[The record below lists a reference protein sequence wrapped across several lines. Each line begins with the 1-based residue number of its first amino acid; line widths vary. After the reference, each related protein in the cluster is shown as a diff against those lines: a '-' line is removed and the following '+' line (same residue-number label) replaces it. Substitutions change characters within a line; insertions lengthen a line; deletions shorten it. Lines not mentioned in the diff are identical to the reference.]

1 MTTDNNQP
9 IDDQPVSPHQRVL
22 KVAPQVYYGRPN
34 PQLMRIHAD
43 DVQGTLPQG
52 ELPEEHGGELVG
64 YSPVPVPYRK
74 PGTGR
79 RVVEALAYL
88 ALAIAANPFVYFLLP
103 SYTLSEETLGSLYLA
118 GIGFSVLS
126 IGILPLTLFFFS
138 LWALINFLG
147 VMVRLIWRR
156 KAGEKLTFRLVY
168 DCAPPSKTNQE
179 RYASRHRSGITQPV
193 MSSGGSS
200 DSSQKGGGE
209 ASVLCRFRAESLYC
223 GGDSLHYGPVRGGAT
238 RRSSL
243 YDGESGE
250 RRAHG
255 DSRHHLVCG
264 VDSEPCAAYRSGRGL
279 CRLATGSKNSCGI
292 EPPRTEHT
300 M

>member
-22 KVAPQVYYGRPN
+22 KVAPQVHYGRPN

-88 ALAIAANPFVYFLLP
+88 ALAIVADPFAYLLGG
-103 SYTLSEETLGSLYLA
+103 SILGEETLTNLFVASL
-118 GIGFSVLS
+118 GFSLLS
-126 IGILPLTLFFFS
+126 VGILPLVLFLFS

-147 VMVRLIWRR
+147 VMGQLIWRR
-156 KAGEKLTFRLVY
+156 KAEEKLTFRLVY
-168 DCAPPSKTNQE
+168 ECTPPSKTNQE
-179 RYASRHRSGITQPV
+179 GDTSPQHDDGIDQPV
-193 MSSGGSS
+193 MDPGPLPT
-200 DSSQKGGGE
+200 SSQKPG
-209 ASVLCRFRAESLYC
+209 AWFLFFAVSVLNPYIAAGILSVTALFGQGELVAALFVTVNQVSVGLMGIPCIIWCMAWILSI
-223 GGDSLHYGPVRGGAT
+223 VR
-238 RRSSL
+238 L
-243 YDGESGE
+243 
-250 RRAHG
+250 
-255 DSRHHLVCG
+255 
-264 VDSEPCAAYRSGRGL
+264 
-279 CRLATGSKNSCGI
+279 I
-292 EPPRTEHT
+292 EADEA
-300 M
+300 

>member
-1 MTTDNNQP
+1 MTADKKQP
-9 IDDQPVSPHQRVL
+9 IDNQSVSPSQRVL
-22 KVAPQVYYGRPN
+22 KVAPHVYYGRPN
-34 PQLMRIHAD
+34 PQLMRIHVD
-43 DVQGTLPQG
+43 DVQGTLPNG
-52 ELPEEHGGELVG
+52 ESPEEHGGELVG
-64 YSPVPVPYRK
+64 YCPLPVPNRK
-74 PGTGR
+74 PHTGR
-79 RVVEALAYL
+79 RVVEVLVYL

-193 MSSGGSS
+193 TSFGGSS
-200 DSSQKGGGE
+200 DSSQKGE
-209 ASVLCRFRAESLYC
+209 AKLLFFAVSVLNPYI
-223 GGDSLHYGPVRGGAT
+223 
-238 RRSSL
+238 
-243 YDGESGE
+243 
-250 RRAHG
+250 
-255 DSRHHLVCG
+255 
-264 VDSEPCAAYRSGRGL
+264 AAAILSVTALFGRGEL
-279 CRLATGSKNSCGI
+279 VAGLFMAVNQVSAGLMGIPGIIWFVAWILSIVRLNEAA
-292 EPPRTEHT
+292 EA
-300 M
+300 

>member
-1 MTTDNNQP
+1 MTADNNQP

-22 KVAPQVYYGRPN
+22 KVAPQVHYGRPN

-103 SYTLSEETLGSLYLA
+103 SYSLSEETLGSLYLA

-179 RYASRHRSGITQPV
+179 RYASPRRIGITQPV
-193 MSSGGSS
+193 TSFGGSS
-200 DSSQKGGGE
+200 DSSQKGE
-209 ASVLCRFRAESLYC
+209 AKLLFFAVSVLNPYIAAGILSITGLFGAGPLVAALFVTVNQVSAGLMGIPGIIWFVAWILSLVRLNES
-223 GGDSLHYGPVRGGAT
+223 DEA
-238 RRSSL
+238 
-243 YDGESGE
+243 
-250 RRAHG
+250 
-255 DSRHHLVCG
+255 
-264 VDSEPCAAYRSGRGL
+264 
-279 CRLATGSKNSCGI
+279 
-292 EPPRTEHT
+292 
-300 M
+300 

>member
-1 MTTDNNQP
+1 MTADKKQP
-9 IDDQPVSPHQRVL
+9 IDNQSVSPSQRVL
-22 KVAPQVYYGRPN
+22 KVAPHVYYGRPN
-34 PQLMRIHAD
+34 PQLMRIHVD
-43 DVQGTLPQG
+43 DVQGTLPNG
-52 ELPEEHGGELVG
+52 ESPEEHGGELVG
-64 YSPVPVPYRK
+64 YCPLPVPNRK
-74 PGTGR
+74 PHTGR
-79 RVVEALAYL
+79 RVVEVLVYL

-193 MSSGGSS
+193 TSFGGSS
-200 DSSQKGGGE
+200 DSSQKGE
-209 ASVLCRFRAESLYC
+209 AKLLFFAVSVLNPYI
-223 GGDSLHYGPVRGGAT
+223 
-238 RRSSL
+238 
-243 YDGESGE
+243 
-250 RRAHG
+250 
-255 DSRHHLVCG
+255 
-264 VDSEPCAAYRSGRGL
+264 AAAILSVTALFGRGEL
-279 CRLATGSKNSCGI
+279 VAALFMAVNQVSAGLMGIPGIIWFVAWILSIVRLNEAA
-292 EPPRTEHT
+292 EA
-300 M
+300 

>member
-1 MTTDNNQP
+1 MTADNNQP

-22 KVAPQVYYGRPN
+22 KVAPQVHYGRPN

-156 KAGEKLTFRLVY
+156 KVEEQFTFRLVY
-168 DCAPPSKTNQE
+168 DCTPSVIH
-179 RYASRHRSGITQPV
+179 ASPRRIGITQPV
-193 MSSGGSS
+193 TSFGGSS
-200 DSSQKGGGE
+200 DSSQKGE
-209 ASVLCRFRAESLYC
+209 AKLLFFAVSVLNPYIAAGILSITGLFGAGPLVAALFMMVNQVSAGLMGIPGIIWFVAWILSIVRLNEAAE
-223 GGDSLHYGPVRGGAT
+223 A
-238 RRSSL
+238 
-243 YDGESGE
+243 
-250 RRAHG
+250 
-255 DSRHHLVCG
+255 
-264 VDSEPCAAYRSGRGL
+264 
-279 CRLATGSKNSCGI
+279 
-292 EPPRTEHT
+292 
-300 M
+300 